1 MAYEYSDYLNQV
13 KKVAESSRKA
23 AEAESDKAYDE
34 EKKRVSDEYGA
45 VIEKTEASYEDEFK
59 KNDLQR
65 ILDERYLERR
75 AAEMGLENSGMNR
88 TGQTAL
94 AMSYANRKG
103 ELERTRREAVDALA
117 EELRLKTEDIESEK
131 KTAARKIESNYENLA
146 QESAEKLYNAEL
158 SAEDEREER
167 EQKAL
172 SAAGSLIPKLSAANI
187 TDRQK
192 RAYIESYISQYG
204 GGVGLKQVYEISG
217 ISADDAWNDVVRVI
231 ANSGYSD
238 EYKQARF
245 EAYVKTFNVPSKKK
259 LDTVGYIPGCEK
271 WSYKKLTD
279 IARGIY
285 G

>member
-13 KKVAESSRKA
+13 KRAVESGRKA
-23 AEAESDKAYDE
+23 DTEQSDRVYNE
-34 EKKRVSDEYGA
+34 EKKRVSDEYGT
-45 VIEKTEASYEDEFK
+45 VIEKTKASYEDEFK

-75 AAEMGLENSGMNR
+75 AAEMGLESSGMNR

-94 AMSYANRKG
+94 AISYANRKG
-103 ELERTRREAVDALA
+103 ALERTRSEAVDALA
-117 EELRLKTEDIESEK
+117 AELRLKIDDIESRRR
-131 KTAARKIESNYENLA
+131 TAGRQIEASYENAA
-146 QESAEKLYNAEL
+146 QESALKLYKARTSAAE
-158 SAEDEREER
+158 AQEER

-172 SAAGSLIPKLSAANI
+172 SAAGGLIPKLSDTDI
-187 TDRQK
+187 TDKER
-192 RAYIESYISQYG
+192 RAYIESYIAQYG

-217 ISADDAWNDVVRVI
+217 ISAEDAWNDVVRVI

-271 WSYKKLTD
+271 WSYKRLTD